1 MIHAPQATVEKASM
15 SPIAGEPRRSSRDGF
30 VPAQYS
36 IVNRIVMKT
45 MALPRS
51 GCLATRNVGRP
62 AMTQGGRRSR
72 SVAGGSRRPASQL
85 ASIRMTASF
94 ASSAGWPRRTPPT
107 AIQDR
112 SLAAVPAPVPATRV
126 SSRMN
131 TATPYAYGVAHSSS
145 RGDVRKMRTA
155 ASVPSA
161 SQITCLCHHW
171 R

>member
-1 MIHAPQATVEKASM
+1 MTASPSHAYGRHHRSRANSTMIHAPQATVEKASM

-72 SVAGGSRRPASQL
+72 SVAGGSRRPAS
-85 ASIRMTASF
+85 
-94 ASSAGWPRRTPPT
+94 
-107 AIQDR
+107 R
-112 SLAAVPAPVPATRV
+112 SEEHTSELQ
-126 SSRMN
+126 S
-131 TATPYAYGVAHSSS
+131 
-145 RGDVRKMRTA
+145 
-155 ASVPSA
+155 
-161 SQITCLCHHW
+161 HHDLVC
-171 R
+171 RLLLEKKKQ